1 MTQGEITE
9 LSTPELIEN
18 LDEKAILLDKLNL
31 THSVSEDE
39 NPIRIRYARRTVARI
54 KTELRKRELAEAAK

>member
-18 LDEKAILLDKLNL
+18 LDEKVILLDKLNL

>member
-18 LDEKAILLDKLNL
+18 LDEKGILLDKLNL

>member
-54 KTELRKRELAEAAK
+54 KTELRKREHAEAAK